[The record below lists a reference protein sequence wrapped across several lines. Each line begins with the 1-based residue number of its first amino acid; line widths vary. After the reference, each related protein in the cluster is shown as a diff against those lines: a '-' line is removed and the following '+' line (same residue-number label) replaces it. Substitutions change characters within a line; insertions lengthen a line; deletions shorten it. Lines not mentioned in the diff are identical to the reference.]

1 MRHDK
6 AAFAGQAIQSAQIG
20 KLVGEYIRIL
30 HLSAYAQVVSDDV
43 VRLKEDV
50 SPFTGCLISRI
61 PITVV
66 YLRLALKA
74 ASFFAMGK
82 DKEGLELI
90 RIGAGRI
97 PKVVNLTQGSAGLLK
112 QQYEKERMGWDV
124 YYDVLSHAE
133 SALGNED
140 AFAVDLRR
148 KAQEIIKQCWL
159 GSPSA
164 AE

>member
-30 HLSAYAQVVSDDV
+30 HLSAYAQVVSDDM

-50 SPFTGCLISRI
+50 SPFTGCFISRT

-90 RIGAGRI
+90 NIGAGRI

-112 QQYEKERMGWDV
+112 QQYEKERIGWNL
-124 YYDVLSHAE
+124 YYDVLSHVE
-133 SALGNED
+133 SALGKED

-148 KAQEIIKQCWL
+148 KAQGIIKQCWL
-159 GSPSA
+159 DSA
-164 AE
+164 SSAE